1 MKKNIKQSEHVEQT
15 KVKKKKH
22 IFLMAILI
30 TIVLFTVM
38 HFINMLVINVNNSK
52 MSSNINKLEKYKT
65 SYVFIDINPSFV
77 LTLKDN
83 KVEDVACLN
92 DDCVAIYDDIEVKGK
107 NIDNSIDSLNS
118 LVKSKGFDVSKG
130 IYVRTTGNISITKKD
145 NITIDY
151 ISEDKKDNLLKD
163 LKNNQS
169 INNNSN
175 EDYYTKLWKVL
186 KKDQDYGK
194 VYECGMNNDELECY
208 IKDNLFLDHN
218 ALTLLDMRKVL
229 HNRKDISRVLN
240 RFGIKNEGTDT
251 YIGLHIE
258 VANIYINDIKFEC
271 DEDSLCY
278 IDDNEEDYSIE
289 VSLVKAHNGINLLN
303 PNEVLNNVSFIN
315 REYHSYIYDSEG
327 NEKYTYLEKKKYCNL
342 NQENCS
348 MDYYRTCDTNEE
360 NDLSNCKDIDAT
372 KYNEITEVIEKNKDK
387 WVSCGLAGGKLVTK
401 EECYRLMEERQNRN
415 ND

>member
-30 TIVLFTVM
+30 TIVLFTLM

-107 NIDNSIDSLNS
+107 NIDDSIDSLNS
-118 LVKSKGFDVSKG
+118 LVESKGFDVSKG
-130 IYVRTTGNISITKKD
+130 ISVRTTGNISITKKD
-145 NITIDY
+145 NITIEY
-151 ISEDKKDNLLKD
+151 ISKDKKDNLLKD

-175 EDYYTKLWKVL
+175 EDYYSKLWKEL

-218 ALTLLDMRKVL
+218 ALTLLDMRKVIQ
-229 HNRKDISRVLN
+229 NRKDISRVLN

-251 YIGLHIE
+251 FIGLHLE
-258 VANIYINDIKFEC
+258 VSNIYIDDIKFEC
-271 DEDSLCY
+271 QEDSVCY
-278 IDDNEEDYSIE
+278 IANEEDYSIE
-289 VSLVKAHNGINLLN
+289 VSLVKATNGINLLN

-327 NEKYTYLEKKKYCNL
+327 NEKHIYLEKKKYCNL

-348 MDYYRTCDTNEE
+348 VYYYRTCNYYEE

-401 EECYRLMEERQNRN
+401 EECYRLLEERQNRN

>member
-107 NIDNSIDSLNS
+107 NIDDSIDSLNS
-118 LVKSKGFDVSKG
+118 LVESKGFDVSKG
-130 IYVRTTGNISITKKD
+130 ISVRTTGNISITKKD

-175 EDYYTKLWKVL
+175 EDYYAKLWKVL

-218 ALTLLDMRKVL
+218 ALTLLDMRKVIQ
-229 HNRKDISRVLN
+229 NRKDISRVLN
-240 RFGIKNEGTDT
+240 RFGIKNEGTNT
-251 YIGLHIE
+251 YIGVYIE
-258 VANIYINDIKFEC
+258 VANIYIDDVKFEC
-271 DEDSLCY
+271 EEDSICY
-278 IDDNEEDYSIE
+278 ISNEEDYSIE
-289 VSLVKAHNGINLLN
+289 VSLVKAPNGINLLN
-303 PNEVLNNVSFIN
+303 PNKVLNNLSFVN
-315 REYHSYIYDSEG
+315 REYESYIYDSEG

-372 KYNEITEVIEKNKDK
+372 KYNEITEVIKENEGK
-387 WVSCGLAGGKLVTK
+387 WVSCGVADGKLVTK
-401 EECYRLMEERQNRN
+401 EECYKLMEERQNRN